1 MNGSGI
7 VEVTLV
13 RNGGKTL
20 KTYLSRREANAMS
33 SNLRI
38 GNTVPVGFLAKGI
51 HWVPQE
57 VPL

>member
-20 KTYLSRREANAMS
+20 KTYLSRREAKTMS

-38 GNTVPVGFLAKGI
+38 GNTVPVGFLANGI
-51 HWVPQE
+51 HWVPQG
-57 VPL
+57 VAL